1 VTGFHIAADVKH
13 PDSMTRKDKLKVIA
27 AYDDKEALRFWLLH
41 CPRISKKAF
50 NEARG

>member
-1 VTGFHIAADVKH
+1 MTGFHIAADVKH
-13 PDSMTRKDKLKVIA
+13 PDSMTRSEKLKIIA
-27 AYDDKEALRFWLLH
+27 SYDLQDALKFWLLY